1 MKTTLITV
9 FVYIMLSS
17 LVIIAGSGSVL
28 AMVILRWVHLPK
40 EVAQRALWY
49 FKVIIISCDVLTT
62 IVGLTVA
69 GYIMLH

>member
-9 FVYIMLSS
+9 YVYVMLSS
-17 LVIIAGSGSVL
+17 LVIIVGSVL

-40 EVAQRALWY
+40 EVAQRELWY
-49 FKVIIISCDVLTT
+49 FKVIIISCGVLTT

-69 GYIMLH
+69 GYVMLH